1 MTIAEILKRTDKETY
16 QKLMKMIDKV
26 NYSNCMKRKCKQ
38 CEEYDKCFKKEKK
51 YERNNGI
58 K

>member
-1 MTIAEILKRTDKETY
+1 MIIAKILKRTDKETY
-16 QKLMKMIDKV
+16 QKLIKMIDKARY
-26 NYSNCMKRKCKQ
+26 NECMKRKCKQ
-38 CEEYDKCFKKEKK
+38 CKKYDKCFKKEKK